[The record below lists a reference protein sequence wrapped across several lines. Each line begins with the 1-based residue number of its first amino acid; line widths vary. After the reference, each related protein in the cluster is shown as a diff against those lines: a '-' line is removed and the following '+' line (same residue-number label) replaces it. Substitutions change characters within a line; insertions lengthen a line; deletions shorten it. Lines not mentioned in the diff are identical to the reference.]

1 MEKQIH
7 GYHAH
12 IYFEKSS
19 RPSAAEFREK
29 LIQAFGARLRI
40 HGLIDEPIGP
50 HPLPMFEVD
59 LRPEDFGTVVPWMML
74 NHGPHSILV
83 HPITGSDLADHR
95 DHPIWIGKQLPLDL
109 TVLT

>member
-12 IYFEKSS
+12 VYFDKTS
-19 RPSAAEFREK
+19 RSSAAEFRKK
-29 LIQAFGARLRI
+29 LIENFGAQIRI

-50 HPLPMFEVD
+50 HPLPMFEVP
-59 LRPEDFGTVVPWMML
+59 LRSEDFATVVPWTML
-74 NHGPHSILV
+74 THGRHSILV

-95 DHPIWIGKQLPLDL
+95 DHPIWIGPQLPLDL
-109 TVLT
+109 TVLK